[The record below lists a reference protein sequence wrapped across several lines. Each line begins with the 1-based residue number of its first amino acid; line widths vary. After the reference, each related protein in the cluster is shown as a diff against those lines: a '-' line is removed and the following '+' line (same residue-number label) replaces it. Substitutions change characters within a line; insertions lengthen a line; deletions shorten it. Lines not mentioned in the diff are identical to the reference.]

1 MATPALLLRQP
12 RVIDPA
18 SHTDERR
25 DLAIANGVFVDPA
38 TVADRPGTQVLELAG
53 KTVLPGFIDLHVHFR
68 EPGFEYKEDLAS
80 GTAAAAAGGF
90 TTVVLMPNTNP
101 AMDRVE
107 RVQELERR
115 IAAKARV
122 RCLISACLSVDRKGQ
137 ALSDIA
143 ALRAQ
148 TPIVALS
155 DDGNCV
161 QDRALM
167 TAAARLAAA
176 AGLPILD
183 HCEDEACMA
192 GGVMRRGPASE
203 RMQVPGMPG
212 ETESNIVAR
221 NLELAR
227 ETGAH
232 FHCQHLSYRTSIE
245 LLRQGRAAGLPL
257 TAEAAPHHLT
267 LTADEV
273 PILGTNSKM
282 NPPLG
287 TRDDRDA
294 LHAALADGT
303 ITAIA
308 TDHAPHA
315 PHEKARSVLQAP
327 FGIIGLETAFPLCY
341 TALVR
346 GGVVTLPQLVA
357 LFTVGPAAILRRA
370 AGTLALGAPADA
382 TIVDLEQSY
391 AIDIT
396 RTCSRSCNSP
406 FHQRQVYGRILGT
419 LVGGAWAW
427 QAG

>member
-1 MATPALLLRQP
+1 
-12 RVIDPA
+12 VDPA
-18 SHTDERR
+18 TQTDERR
-25 DLAIANGVFVDPA
+25 DLAIADGVFVDPA
-38 TVADRPGTQVLELAG
+38 TVAGRPGTQVLDLAG
-53 KTVLPGFIDLHVHFR
+53 KTVFPGFVDLHVHFR

-107 RVQELERR
+107 RVRDLEQRL
-115 IAAKARV
+115 AAKARV
-122 RCLISACLSVDRKGQ
+122 HCLISACLSLDRQGH
-137 ALSDIA
+137 ALTDIA

-167 TAAARLAAA
+167 TAAARLAAQ

-192 GGVMRRGPASE
+192 GGVMRRGPVSE
-203 RMQVPGMPG
+203 RLQVPGMPG

-221 NLELAR
+221 NVELAR

-232 FHCQHLSYRTSIE
+232 LHCQHLSYRASIH
-245 LLRQGRAAGLPL
+245 LLRQARAAGLPL

-267 LTADEV
+267 LTVDEV
-273 PILGTNSKM
+273 PILGTNAKM

-287 TRDDRDA
+287 TRDDRAA
-294 LHAALADGT
+294 LHEALADGT
-303 ITAIA
+303 ITTIA

-315 PHEKARSVLQAP
+315 PHEKARSVVQAP

-341 TALVR
+341 TTLVR
-346 GGVVTLPQLVA
+346 GGVLTLLQLVA
-357 LFTVGPAAILRRA
+357 KLTTGPAAVLRRPV
-370 AGTLALGAPADA
+370 GTLALGAPADA
-382 TIVDLEQSY
+382 TIMDLEQSY
-391 AIDIT
+391 AVDIT

-406 FHQRQVYGRILGT
+406 FHQRQVHGRILGT
-419 LVGGAWAW
+419 LVAGQWAY
-427 QAG
+427 QAL